1 MGEQDEQNEQGWKVE
16 VWEDARGRSPF
27 DVWFNKLPQYEQA
40 VVDAVIEHIL
50 TPLGRDICNTEWGK
64 PLGDGLYEVRI
75 RRTLTAIRT
84 WGATQGVGGGP
95 QERQVLLRL
104 FVTFHGSRVVLLFH
118 GYDKGKDPS
127 VRRQKREIA
136 QARKMLRA
144 WRAERP
150 S

>member
-1 MGEQDEQNEQGWKVE
+1 MGEQVEQGWTIE

-27 DVWFNKLPQYEQA
+27 AVWFSKLPQYEQA

-50 TPLGRDICNTEWGK
+50 TPLGQDICNTEWGK
-64 PLGDGLYEVRI
+64 SLGDGLYEVRI

-84 WGATQGVGGGP
+84 WGEPQRADDGP
-95 QERQVLLRL
+95 QERRVLLRL

-127 VRRQKREIA
+127 DRRQKREIA
-136 QARKMLRA
+136 RARKTLRA
-144 WRAERP
+144 WRTERH